1 MRTAD
6 LEAEWRA
13 AQAALSPDD
22 ARALDLWLPR
32 GVIVHMVGIAKVRLS
47 GGGAC
52 YEPDTAG
59 RWAYISPARSATQN
73 CCGGWGANQR
83 RPERDAGTLI
93 DQYGPQQLCA
103 IPAGGADGVTR
114 AGYSGPTAAAP
125 FAPIAA
131 SPYTDWDYP
140 WAVLGGEL
148 VDLICWDIPRPLDQ
162 RATSARGAAADET
175 CRGLPRQP
183 LPTDPHAWASRC
195 GSAEWLGC
203 ASRNEPTAIRRSP
216 VDWLR
221 HRCSGLVLLTRD
233 LVRQYEILTD
243 CNDIVAEDEI
253 HADVLNALLVY
264 PYPRKAVFIT

>member
-1 MRTAD
+1 MRTAE
-6 LEAEWRA
+6 LEAEWNT
-13 AQAALSPDD
+13 AQDALSKAD
-22 ARALDLWLPR
+22 ALELALWLPK
-32 GVIVHMVGIAKVRLS
+32 GVIMHMVGIARVRLS
-47 GGGAC
+47 GGGAR
-52 YEPDTAG
+52 YEPDAAG
-59 RWAYISPARSATQN
+59 KWAYISPARV
-73 CCGGWGANQR
+73 
-83 RPERDAGTLI
+83 TL
-93 DQYGPQQLCA
+93 PA
-103 IPAGGADGVTR
+103 RPAGGADGVTR

-203 ASRNEPTAIRRSP
+203 VSRNEPTAIRRSP

-233 LVRQYEILTD
+233 QVRQYEILTD

-253 HADVLNALLVY
+253 HADQLNTLLVY